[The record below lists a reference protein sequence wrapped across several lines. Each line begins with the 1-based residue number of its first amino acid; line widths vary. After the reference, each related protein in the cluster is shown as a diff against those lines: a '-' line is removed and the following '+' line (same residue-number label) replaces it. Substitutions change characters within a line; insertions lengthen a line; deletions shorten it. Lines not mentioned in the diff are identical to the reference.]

1 MAPFLYRAR
10 VWVSVLASVPG
21 LCLAQVFILS
31 CSELVSQGLT
41 ILQPSEWVMEG
52 SKLKEA
58 PWRPWVA
65 ALSTGPVVHLSPA
78 YRLNKPPSHM
88 SPRTQ
93 ACNVYTGLFIVHK
106 GRSSGKEMGDWKG
119 TSFFHLISGNFGVP
133 GMANTIPLYG
143 P

>member
-1 MAPFLYRAR
+1 MVPFLYRGR

-31 CSELVSQGLT
+31 CSELVSQGSK

-65 ALSTGPVVHLSPA
+65 ALSTGPAFL
-78 YRLNKPPSHM
+78 LL
-88 SPRTQ
+88 T
-93 ACNVYTGLFIVHK
+93 
-106 GRSSGKEMGDWKG
+106 E
-119 TSFFHLISGNFGVP
+119 
-133 GMANTIPLYG
+133 
-143 P
+143 